1 MRKLSCLKQENKK
14 RLVELNRS
22 LNNTL
27 TCSLTQLELLD
38 KKTSW
43 RWRFISPLKSLNP
56 KTLFLFSFSS
66 VHIIITQFENNSK
79 TAFWFKNSF
88 SLFSWPTSLSIIIDL
103 SLICH
108 WYFGA
113 NLYHS
118 FLAPPLTIHFWRLPC
133 PSRIWCAYIESWVPV
148 TPPPLCR

>member
-38 KKTSW
+38 KRTSW
-43 RWRFISPLKSLNP
+43 RCRFISPLKSLNL

-88 SLFSWPTSLSIIIDL
+88 SLFTCLLCRSSSIFL
-103 SLICH
+103 
-108 WYFGA
+108 
-113 NLYHS
+113 LYAIEI
-118 FLAPPLTIHFWRLPC
+118 LAPPFIIHFWRHPWQF
-133 PSRIWCAYIESWVPV
+133 IFGAFPV
-148 TPPPLCR
+148 HPEFGAPTLKAGSL